1 MSIIITLQIPP
12 IHLSDIEGHHLF
24 IFVKHVIIIVLFRRR
39 LSTCLPLQI
48 NLQTTINNEVKYK
61 VDDQESWKHQL
72 D

>member
-24 IFVKHVIIIVLFRRR
+24 ILVKHVIIIVLFRG
-39 LSTCLPLQI
+39 TCLPLQI

-61 VDDQESWKHQL
+61 VDDQES
-72 D
+72 